1 MPRANIALIR
11 VPIRLGPYWT
21 SGTGARQLEV
31 AARAKGA
38 PSEAETS
45 HCASDIRQQLAAT
58 NTGRRA
64 PAARRAASA
73 PQRNKK
79 TMAEPVPAPDVGD
92 LPDLPDAPGVLGPP
106 VVDVPGSAVQ
116 IAVQTPAPAQP
127 EAPHPGDV
135 PQFPPGFPMM
145 MPPTADGQGYPP
157 VMVMPP
163 YGYYYM
169 PQLAPQQPGQVQPQF
184 VPPAAGA
191 AAPPGLPQPRVPPH
205 AFFGYMPAAEPVAP
219 PPAPPKKKAA
229 PRKRQKTSRIN
240 RSLIGFEHD
249 PRDVAFESLRFS
261 DSLRSQYNNALRHF
275 VGYVKERKM
284 DPAEAVV
291 FVSPDGVA
299 KDDMLRDFARY
310 LHDSDGVTDSV
321 FRNCL
326 KWMQKNLEAQMTALD
341 LPPPKA
347 YVSRLPGMREL
358 NHLQR
363 PKQMAQRAIADA
375 KDAELIRKLNAKG
388 RGVAPG
394 P

>member
-1 MPRANIALIR
+1 
-11 VPIRLGPYWT
+11 
-21 SGTGARQLEV
+21 
-31 AARAKGA
+31 
-38 PSEAETS
+38 
-45 HCASDIRQQLAAT
+45 
-58 NTGRRA
+58 
-64 PAARRAASA
+64 
-73 PQRNKK
+73 
-79 TMAEPVPAPDVGD
+79 MAEPVPAPDVGD

-106 VVDVPGSAVQ
+106 VADVAE
-116 IAVQTPAPAQP
+116 QTARCIEGDVATVPSMPAPAP
-127 EAPHPGDV
+127 EAPQAPHPGDAPAMPFPMML
-135 PQFPPGFPMM
+135 PQPTADGQPGFPMM
-145 MPPTADGQGYPP
+145 MPQPTDGSTPGYPP
-157 VMVMPP
+157 LMVMPP

-169 PQLAPQQPGQVQPQF
+169 PQLSPQQAGGAVQPQF

-191 AAPPGLPQPRVPPH
+191 AAPPGLPQPRMP
-205 AFFGYMPAAEPVAP
+205 FFGYMPTPEVAP

-229 PRKRQKTSRIN
+229 PRKRQRTSKIN

>member
-1 MPRANIALIR
+1 M
-11 VPIRLGPYWT
+11 
-21 SGTGARQLEV
+21 
-31 AARAKGA
+31 
-38 PSEAETS
+38 
-45 HCASDIRQQLAAT
+45 
-58 NTGRRA
+58 
-64 PAARRAASA
+64 
-73 PQRNKK
+73 
-79 TMAEPVPAPDVGD
+79 
-92 LPDLPDAPGVLGPP
+92 
-106 VVDVPGSAVQ
+106 
-116 IAVQTPAPAQP
+116 
-127 EAPHPGDV
+127 
-135 PQFPPGFPMM
+135 
-145 MPPTADGQGYPP
+145 
-157 VMVMPP
+157 
-163 YGYYYM
+163 
-169 PQLAPQQPGQVQPQF
+169 
-184 VPPAAGA
+184 
-191 AAPPGLPQPRVPPH
+191 
-205 AFFGYMPAAEPVAP
+205 
-219 PPAPPKKKAA
+219 
-229 PRKRQKTSRIN
+229 
-240 RSLIGFEHD
+240 IGFEHD

-375 KDAELIRKLNAKG
+375 KDAELIRKLNASGG
-388 RGVAPG
+388 RCRRFAAPLAGARVSGGTLFFKVAAPFQRARTRRRRAVPG
-394 P
+394 GAHAPARTPPPPNSRRTDAPSRRKPSNAQRRRERVGLALLEPDLQQVLHAQHVEVRF

>member
-1 MPRANIALIR
+1 M
-11 VPIRLGPYWT
+11 
-21 SGTGARQLEV
+21 Q
-31 AARAKGA
+31 
-38 PSEAETS
+38 
-45 HCASDIRQQLAAT
+45 
-58 NTGRRA
+58 
-64 PAARRAASA
+64 
-73 PQRNKK
+73 
-79 TMAEPVPAPDVGD
+79 M
-92 LPDLPDAPGVLGPP
+92 
-106 VVDVPGSAVQ
+106 
-116 IAVQTPAPAQP
+116 PAPANRKRP
-127 EAPHPGDV
+127 TRAMRNAIPDDAAPAYRRR
-135 PQFPPGFPMM
+135 QRY
-145 MPPTADGQGYPP
+145 ADDGHA
-157 VMVMPP
+157 P

-169 PQLAPQQPGQVQPQF
+169 PQLAPQQPQ
-184 VPPAAGA
+184 VPPQLCHLLRALRRR
-191 AAPPGLPQPRVPPH
+191 PDCPSRVPPH
-205 AFFGYMPAAEPVAP
+205 AFFGYMPAPEVAP
-219 PPAPPKKKAA
+219 PAPAPPKKKAA

-388 RGVAPG
+388 RVSRRVRGRYRVA
-394 P
+394 

>member
-1 MPRANIALIR
+1 M
-11 VPIRLGPYWT
+11 
-21 SGTGARQLEV
+21 
-31 AARAKGA
+31 
-38 PSEAETS
+38 
-45 HCASDIRQQLAAT
+45 
-58 NTGRRA
+58 
-64 PAARRAASA
+64 
-73 PQRNKK
+73 
-79 TMAEPVPAPDVGD
+79 
-92 LPDLPDAPGVLGPP
+92 
-106 VVDVPGSAVQ
+106 
-116 IAVQTPAPAQP
+116 
-127 EAPHPGDV
+127 
-135 PQFPPGFPMM
+135 
-145 MPPTADGQGYPP
+145 
-157 VMVMPP
+157 
-163 YGYYYM
+163 
-169 PQLAPQQPGQVQPQF
+169 
-184 VPPAAGA
+184 
-191 AAPPGLPQPRVPPH
+191 
-205 AFFGYMPAAEPVAP
+205 
-219 PPAPPKKKAA
+219 
-229 PRKRQKTSRIN
+229 
-240 RSLIGFEHD
+240 IGFERD
-249 PRDVAFESLRFS
+249 PRDVAFEALRFS
-261 DSLRSQYNNALRHF
+261 DSLGPTQYNNALRHF

>member
-1 MPRANIALIR
+1 
-11 VPIRLGPYWT
+11 
-21 SGTGARQLEV
+21 
-31 AARAKGA
+31 
-38 PSEAETS
+38 
-45 HCASDIRQQLAAT
+45 
-58 NTGRRA
+58 
-64 PAARRAASA
+64 
-73 PQRNKK
+73 
-79 TMAEPVPAPDVGD
+79 MAEPVPAPDVGD

-106 VVDVPGSAVQ
+106 VADVAE
-116 IAVQTPAPAQP
+116 QTARCIEGDVATVPSMPAPAP
-127 EAPHPGDV
+127 EAPQAPHPGDV
-135 PQFPPGFPMM
+135 PQIPFPMMMPQPTADGQPGFPMM
-145 MPPTADGQGYPP
+145 MPQPTADGQPGYPP
-157 VMVMPP
+157 LMVMPP

-169 PQLAPQQPGQVQPQF
+169 PQLSPQQAGGAVQPQF

-205 AFFGYMPAAEPVAP
+205 AFFGYMPQPEVAP

>member
-1 MPRANIALIR
+1 MPPGLSAPGAAF
-11 VPIRLGPYWT
+11 GPT
-21 SGTGARQLEV
+21 V
-31 AARAKGA
+31 V
-38 PSEAETS
+38 
-45 HCASDIRQQLAAT
+45 LAAKPPPKPPLPPQT
-58 NTGRRA
+58 MLRGMRGGRWSAEEEAYADKVFELFNAGSVPNCPEGTMFRSLLVGLLNCAPMRVSKKFFGVRA
-64 PAARRAASA
+64 IGKQGYKRVVDDR
-73 PQRNKK
+73 QI
-79 TMAEPVPAPDVGD
+79 TMAENAIRPLEQAFHDVVGAGC
-92 LPDLPDAPGVLGPP
+92 LKMSL
-106 VVDVPGSAVQ
+106 
-116 IAVQTPAPAQP
+116 VQTSGLITPL
-127 EAPHPGDV
+127 V
-135 PQFPPGFPMM
+135 RR
-145 MPPTADGQGYPP
+145 
-157 VMVMPP
+157 
-163 YGYYYM
+163 
-169 PQLAPQQPGQVQPQF
+169 
-184 VPPAAGA
+184 
-191 AAPPGLPQPRVPPH
+191 LPQGVPVH
-205 AFFGYMPAAEPVAP
+205 ASVGYMPAAAEPAR
-219 PPAPPKKKAA
+219 PPAPPKRKAV
-229 PRKRQKTSRIN
+229 PRKRQTSKIN

>member
-1 MPRANIALIR
+1 
-11 VPIRLGPYWT
+11 
-21 SGTGARQLEV
+21 
-31 AARAKGA
+31 
-38 PSEAETS
+38 
-45 HCASDIRQQLAAT
+45 
-58 NTGRRA
+58 
-64 PAARRAASA
+64 
-73 PQRNKK
+73 
-79 TMAEPVPAPDVGD
+79 MAEPVPAPDVGD

-106 VVDVPGSAVQ
+106 VADVRDSVQ
-116 IAVQTPAPAQP
+116 IAQQTPAPAP
-127 EAPHPGDV
+127 EAPHPGDM
-135 PQFPPGFPMM
+135 PQLPAGFPLM
-145 MPPTADGQGYPP
+145 MPQPAADGSTPGYPP
-157 VMVMPP
+157 LMVMPP

-169 PQLAPQQPGQVQPQF
+169 PQLAPQQPGGAVQPQF

-191 AAPPGLPQPRVPPH
+191 AAPPGLPQPRAPVPPH

-229 PRKRQKTSRIN
+229 PRKRQRTSKIN

-249 PRDVAFESLRFS
+249 PRDVAFEALRFS

>member
-1 MPRANIALIR
+1 MML
-11 VPIRLGPYWT
+11 
-21 SGTGARQLEV
+21 
-31 AARAKGA
+31 
-38 PSEAETS
+38 
-45 HCASDIRQQLAAT
+45 
-58 NTGRRA
+58 
-64 PAARRAASA
+64 
-73 PQRNKK
+73 PQP
-79 TMAEPVPAPDVGD
+79 TD
-92 LPDLPDAPGVLGPP
+92 
-106 VVDVPGSAVQ
+106 GS
-116 IAVQTPAPAQP
+116 TP
-127 EAPHPGDV
+127 
-135 PQFPPGFPMM
+135 
-145 MPPTADGQGYPP
+145 GYPP
-157 VMVMPP
+157 LMVMPP

-169 PQLAPQQPGQVQPQF
+169 PQLAPQQNGQVQPQF

-191 AAPPGLPQPRVPPH
+191 AAPPGLPQPRMP
-205 AFFGYMPAAEPVAP
+205 FFGYMPQPEVAP

-229 PRKRQKTSRIN
+229 PRKRQRTSKIN